1 MGAVASPRPEARLRP
16 VPADAVLAAVLA
28 AAAAIEM
35 AADRPHYL
43 VPAAVGVAAVTVP
56 LAWRTT
62 APLVAVVVGSV
73 GVVLVGVFGTAADL
87 PVFAWLAVG
96 TGLYSL
102 GEHGSNREVLIG
114 GTIAAVTYTTIGL
127 LEDDPGSAVFG
138 CLLACAAV
146 GVGRAVHI
154 MGFESEHLE
163 ARIDVL
169 KDEQERRAREAV
181 NAERA
186 RIARELHDVIG
197 HSISVM
203 GVQAGAVRRVLPSD
217 LEEERETLL
226 SVERTGRDAVTEMQR
241 LLDLLRDSDGA
252 PAGALP
258 DLGQVP
264 RLVENM
270 RGAGLAVDL
279 EIEGSLGDLPP
290 GPALAA
296 YRIVQE
302 GLTNALKH
310 QPEAPVRVVVRRTPG
325 LVAIEVLQSGRLPA
339 RTADGRIG
347 HGLVGMRER
356 VSLYGG
362 TLSAKPGPAG
372 GFEVRAE
379 LPLQGGAG

>member
-1 MGAVASPRPEARLRP
+1 MGAVVSQRPEARLRP

-35 AADRPHYL
+35 AADPPEYL
-43 VPAAVGVAAVTVP
+43 APAVVGVAAVTVP

-62 APLVAVVVGSV
+62 APLVAVIVGSV
-73 GVVLVGVFGTAADL
+73 GVVLVGVFGAAADL

-102 GEHGSNREVLIG
+102 GEHGSDRGVLIG
-114 GTIAAVTYTTIGL
+114 GAIAAVTYATIGL

-138 CLLACAAV
+138 CLLAVAAV

-154 MGFESEHLE
+154 MGFESEQLE

-169 KDEQERRAREAV
+169 RDEQEQRALEAV

-203 GVQAGAVRRVLPSD
+203 GVQAGAVRRVLPRE

-241 LLDLLRDSDGA
+241 LLDLLREQNGA
-252 PAGALP
+252 PSGALP
-258 DLGQVP
+258 DLAQVP
-264 RLVENM
+264 RLVEDM
-270 RGAGLAVDL
+270 RGAGLVIEL
-279 EIEGSLGDLPP
+279 ETEGALDDLPP
-290 GPALAA
+290 GRALAA

-302 GLTNALKH
+302 ALTNALRH
-310 QPEAPVRVVVRRTPG
+310 DPTAPVRVSIRRTPS
-325 LVAIEVLQSGRLPA
+325 LLAVEVLQGAGAPA
-339 RTADGRIG
+339 RRADGRQG

-362 TLSAKPGPAG
+362 TLSARPGPAG

-379 LPLQGGAG
+379 VPLQGTAE

>member
-1 MGAVASPRPEARLRP
+1 MGAVVSPRPEARLRP
-16 VPADAVLAAVLA
+16 VPADALLAGVLA
-28 AAAAIEM
+28 AAAAIQM
-35 AADRPHYL
+35 AADPPQYL
-43 VPAAVGVAAVTVP
+43 VPAAAGVAAVSLP

-62 APLVAVVVGSV
+62 APLAVVVVASV
-73 GVVLVGVFGTAADL
+73 SVVLVGAFGTAADF

-96 TGLYSL
+96 AGLYSL
-102 GEHGSNREVLIG
+102 GEHGSDRDVVIG
-114 GTIAAVTYTTIGL
+114 GAVAAAAYATVGL
-127 LEDDPGSAVFG
+127 MEDDPGSAVFG

-154 MGFESEHLE
+154 MGFESEQLE

-169 KDEQERRAREAV
+169 RDEQEQRAREAV

-203 GVQAGAVRRVLPSD
+203 GVQAGAVRSVLPSD

-241 LLDLLRDSDGA
+241 LLGLLRDTDGA

-258 DLGQVP
+258 DLAQVP
-264 RLVENM
+264 RLVEDM
-270 RGAGLAVDL
+270 RGAGLAVEL
-279 EIEGSLGDLPP
+279 EVEGSLEDLPP

-302 GLTNALKH
+302 GLTNALRH
-310 QPEAPVRVVVRRTPG
+310 QPEEPVRVSIRRTPA
-325 LVAIEVLQSGRLPA
+325 LVAIDVLQSGGSPA
-339 RTADGRIG
+339 RSADGRVG

-362 TLSAKPGPAG
+362 TLSAKPGAAG

-379 LPLQGGAG
+379 LPLQGGAA

>member
-1 MGAVASPRPEARLRP
+1 MGAVVSPRPEARLRP
-16 VPADAVLAAVLA
+16 APADAVLAAVLA

-35 AADRPHYL
+35 AADPPQYL
-43 VPAAVGVAAVTVP
+43 VPAAVGVAGVTVP

-62 APLVAVVVGSV
+62 APFVAVVVGSV
-73 GVVLVGVFGTAADL
+73 GVVLVGVFGDAADL

-102 GEHGSNREVLIG
+102 GERGSDRGVLIG
-114 GTIAAVTYTTIGL
+114 GTIAAITYTTIGL
-127 LEDDPGSAVFG
+127 LEDDPGSALFG
-138 CLLACAAV
+138 CLLAVAAV

-154 MGFESEHLE
+154 MGFESEQLE

-169 KDEQERRAREAV
+169 RDEQEQRALEAV

-203 GVQAGAVRRVLPSD
+203 GVQAGAVRRVLPSE
-217 LEEERETLL
+217 LEEERKALL

-241 LLDLLRDSDGA
+241 LLDLLREQNGA
-252 PAGALP
+252 PSGALP
-258 DLGQVP
+258 DLAQVP
-264 RLVENM
+264 RLAEDM
-270 RGAGLAVDL
+270 RGAGLVIEL
-279 EIEGSLGDLPP
+279 ETEGALDDLPP

-310 QPEAPVRVVVRRTPG
+310 QPEVPVRVSIRRTPA
-325 LVAIEVLQSGRLPA
+325 LVAIEVLQRGGSPVRAG
-339 RTADGRIG
+339 DGRTG

-362 TLSAKPGPAG
+362 SLTAKPGPAG

-379 LPLQGGAG
+379 LPLQAAAR